1 MYYYKARK
9 EGYMSLGVK
18 LRRRS
23 KKVSSIHIIFHHH
36 GLLGLHDS
44 RGAGPIKVCVRYTRG
59 SG

>member
-9 EGYMSLGVK
+9 KAMPLGVK
-18 LRRRS
+18 LHRRS